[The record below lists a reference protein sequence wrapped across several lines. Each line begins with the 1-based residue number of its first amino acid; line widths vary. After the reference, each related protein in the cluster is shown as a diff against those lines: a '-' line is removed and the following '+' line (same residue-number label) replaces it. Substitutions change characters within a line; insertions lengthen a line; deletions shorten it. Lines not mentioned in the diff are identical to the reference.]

1 MIRHIKDEKWKDFIK
16 DFMENPHKWYKS
28 QIDEDWEFDEEIQMK
43 IIEDNLFND
52 KYNEL
57 SIKYIKNPTKQVCL
71 EAVKRNGYAIQ
82 HIKNPT
88 EEMCLEAVKRC
99 GNTIKYID
107 NPTEEMQLEAVK
119 QNGLSIKFIKNPTK
133 EMCME
138 AIRQDELSINFIKN
152 PTKDMYLEA
161 VKQNG
166 LVIFYIENPT
176 EEMCLEAVKQNGLVI
191 FYIENPTE
199 EMCLEAVKQNGE
211 SIKFIS
217 KKNQSFDIIQTFFDY
232 DWSKSKYN
240 REDYY
245 EYLAKK
251 FITKDQAMI
260 MIEDNPKYINLVS
273 DEIQKELLEMKPEL
287 KKYLNKEEIED
298 INNDFFK

>member
-1 MIRHIKDEKWKDFIK
+1 MIRHIKDEKWKDFIE

-28 QIDEDWEFDEEIQMK
+28 QIDEDWEFDEETQMK

-119 QNGLSIKFIKNPTK
+119 QNGLSIKFIENPTK

-138 AIRQDELSINFIKN
+138 AIRQDGSSINFIKN

-161 VKQNG
+161 
-166 LVIFYIENPT
+166 I
-176 EEMCLEAVKQNGLVI
+176 KQNGLVI

-251 FITKDQAMI
+251 FITKDQALI
-260 MIEDNPKYINLVS
+260 MIEDYSDNINLVS
-273 DEIQKELLEMKPEL
+273 RKIQKELVEMKPEL

>member
-107 NPTEEMQLEAVK
+107 NTTEEMQLEAVK
-119 QNGLSIKFIKNPTK
+119 QNGLSIKFIENPTK

-176 EEMCLEAVKQNGLVI
+176 EEMCLEAVKQNG
-191 FYIENPTE
+191 
-199 EMCLEAVKQNGE
+199 E

-232 DWSKSKYN
+232 DWSKSKYD

-251 FITKDQAMI
+251 FITKDQALI

-273 DEIQKELLEMKPEL
+273 ENIQKELVEIKPEL
-287 KKYLNKEEIED
+287 KKYLNKEEIKD
-298 INNDFFK
+298 FINDNFFD